1 MRRVL
6 FNTEKEEPLPEIET
20 PGVRDVPWHP
30 GVVKIAK
37 INTEIVKM
45 AQLCQELYES
55 MVSVQQ
61 TLETIVKD
69 F

>member
-6 FNTEKEEPLPEIET
+6 FDSEKEEPLPEVET
-20 PGVRDVPWHP
+20 PGVRDVHWHP
-30 GVVKIAK
+30 GVVKIEK
-37 INTEIVKM
+37 INKKIVKM

-55 MVSVQQ
+55 MVSIQQ